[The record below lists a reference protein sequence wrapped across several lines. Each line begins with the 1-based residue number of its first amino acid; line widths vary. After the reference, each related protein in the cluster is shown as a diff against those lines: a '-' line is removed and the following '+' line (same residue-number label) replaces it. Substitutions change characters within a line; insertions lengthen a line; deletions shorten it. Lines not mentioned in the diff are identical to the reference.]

1 MRGHTAGRASRK
13 VVRQN
18 PPLATTSQDVDAAYR
33 GDYVKRIKRLEP
45 EAHPLDPGS
54 EERVILRDKVVAYA
68 DRTGHHRYTDGP
80 EWSPDGTKIFAT
92 GTSLSDVGSCCS
104 RNVYVMDADGTNL
117 QRLTNTP
124 SSTEGEDFQA
134 TWAPDG
140 KWLAFVSTR
149 SEGTL
154 DPDNPINFSDDRE
167 IYRMDADGTNE
178 QQLTVTTS
186 R

>member
-1 MRGHTAGRASRK
+1 
-13 VVRQN
+13 
-18 PPLATTSQDVDAAYR
+18 
-33 GDYVKRIKRLEP
+33 
-45 EAHPLDPGS
+45 
-54 EERVILRDKVVAYA
+54 
-68 DRTGHHRYTDGP
+68 
-80 EWSPDGTKIFAT
+80 
-92 GTSLSDVGSCCS
+92 
-104 RNVYVMDADGTNL
+104 MDAEGTNL

-124 SSTEGEDFQA
+124 YSTEGEDFQA